1 MSIFIGMYQLF
12 VDLDGVLVDFESG
25 VERITGKHPSQL
37 APRTMWPQLA
47 RTPGFYERLEWTED
61 GHLLWDS
68 VKDLDPTILTGLPL
82 GRWAE
87 PQKRAWC
94 ARELGPEVPVITCM
108 SRNKAVRARE
118 ATSDAETPVLVD
130 DRDWLR
136 ESWEEMGGVFVHHTD
151 ALSSIEE
158 IEALFSM
165 TLLDRR
171 DA

>member
-1 MSIFIGMYQLF
+1 
-12 VDLDGVLVDFESG
+12 
-25 VERITGKHPSQL
+25 
-37 APRTMWPQLA
+37 
-47 RTPGFYERLEWTED
+47 
-61 GHLLWDS
+61 
-68 VKDLDPTILTGLPL
+68 PTILTGLPL

-151 ALSSIEE
+151 AVTSVEE